1 MKDHAALL
9 GLLAFFSWSVAA
21 AQPGDEVPAPAGME
35 NLDRELA
42 SSLAPQPEQASVAEK
57 TELRFT
63 SSTPAGEAGLFRVM
77 EAGSTEPWTVRLSLH
92 GGFFFVSGQD
102 AFLNYLGIADY
113 QQSHFC
119 GALNFSFTPLEY
131 LEVFAS
137 LGALSNKNSITRPEL
152 LQSFGDFE
160 LGAKGFY
167 RFQPYL
173 SAGADL
179 AVSFSSAV
187 GEVGPKFSGTN
198 LRAAALLSFDLR
210 PLVSEVPLR
219 AHLNAGFMLENSEEL
234 AGGRDLNYV
243 ELFALGINR
252 YHRVALW
259 LGLDAPLPY
268 AAPVAISP
276 FLEYR
281 VELPLGISDQDLD
294 SGSLGQDTKYI
305 NVVPMML
312 TPGVRVTYL
321 KDVTLD
327 LAVDIGIGGKKAYLE
342 GVPSV
347 PPWRLWFG
355 LSYAFDPTRRGQ
367 VQVVEKVV
375 EKTVEKPVPQLPPTG
390 RVQGRVADAVD
401 QKPIADVIIVFE
413 GADITPVATD
423 QNGRYETYDLTPGLV
438 RLTARR
444 DGFKP
449 VSQEAEVKAAQAV
462 ELNFLLEPEQKLGT
476 LNGTVTDQKDAPLA
490 AKVFIN
496 GPAEAE
502 LTVGENGSFS
512 SQLPEGLY
520 TVRAEAEGFL
530 AKSRTLKL
538 EAGQKMLA
546 EFKLSPAPKTRVV
559 VLKKDRIELK
569 RTIHF
574 ESGKAVIMADS
585 FIILDEVVD
594 VLAKNPQIKK
604 VRIEGHTDSVGSEAA
619 NMILS
624 QKRADAV
631 REYLVTQG
639 IAPERLLA
647 QGYGP
652 TKPIAPNNTRRG
664 RELNRRVEFIILE
677 Q

>member
-1 MKDHAALL
+1 MKDHAAFL
-9 GLLAFFSWSVAA
+9 GLLAFFSLSGAA
-21 AQPGDEVPAPAGME
+21 AQSTEEVPPPAGME

-42 SSLAPQPEQASVAEK
+42 SSLNPMPQQASVAEK

-92 GGFFFVSGQD
+92 GGFFVVSGQN

-113 QQSHFC
+113 QQSYFG

-137 LGALSNKNSITRPEL
+137 LGAQSNKNSITRPEL

-160 LGAKGFY
+160 LGAKGCY

-173 SAGADL
+173 AAGADL
-179 AVSFSSAV
+179 AVSFASAV

-198 LRAAALLSFDLR
+198 LRTAALLSFDLR
-210 PLVSEVPLR
+210 PLVPEVPLR
-219 AHLNAGFMLENSEEL
+219 AHLNAGFILENSEEL

-243 ELFALGINR
+243 ELFALGVNR
-252 YHRVALW
+252 YHRVALG

-281 VELPLGISDQDLD
+281 VELPLGISDQELD

-305 NVVPMML
+305 NVVPMLL

-321 KDVTLD
+321 KDLTLD
-327 LAVDIGIGGKKAYLE
+327 VAVEIGIGGKKAYLE

-375 EKTVEKPVPQLPPTG
+375 EKPVEKPVPQLPPTG

-401 QKPIADVIIVFE
+401 QKPIADAIIVFE
-413 GADITPVATD
+413 GTDITPVATD

-444 DGFKP
+444 QGFKA

-476 LNGTVTDQKDAPLA
+476 LGGTVTDQKDAPLA
-490 AKVFIN
+490 ARVFIG
-496 GPAEAE
+496 GPAEAQIA
-502 LTVGENGSFS
+502 TAENGSFT
-512 SQLPEGLY
+512 SQLPEGTY

-530 AKSRTLKL
+530 AKSRTLKV
-538 EAGQKMLA
+538 EADQKVLA
-546 EFKLSPAPKTRVV
+546 EFKLTPAPKTRVV

-631 REYLVTQG
+631 REYLLTQG
-639 IAPERLLA
+639 IAPERLLS

-652 TKPIAPNNTRRG
+652 TRPIAPNNTRRG